1 MRRAALV
8 YNPRSGSSRGNRI
21 GDVKAVQSVLEAAG
35 VEALLITTCSA
46 LDATEQTRRAISEG
60 FDTIFACGG
69 DGTINDVLQGIVGSR
84 TALGV
89 IPLGTANALAR
100 DLGIPFSPKSAAH
113 CALNAEARRIAVGQV
128 LYRDFSGSP
137 ALRYFCVTAGVGMDA
152 HLFYKLNMLS
162 KGRLGIW
169 AYYVKALHL
178 WVTQPMKFFDVDF
191 LTLEGQT
198 RRESVSE
205 LLAVRI
211 TNFGGLLRKLAPG
224 ASLARN
230 DMRLVLFKT
239 SRRWSYMRY
248 ILRGMFGANWK
259 VRGIELE
266 SVEKVTCKISGTEQ
280 KIHVE
285 ADGELLGTLPAEI
298 SIVPDAL
305 TILAPKGNHSSLC

>member
-21 GDVKAVQSVLEAAG
+21 RDVEAAQAVLESAG

-46 LDATEQTRRAISEG
+46 VDATEQTRRAISEG

-69 DGTINDVLQGIVGSR
+69 DGTINDVLQGMVGSR
-84 TALGV
+84 AALGV
-89 IPLGTANALAR
+89 IPLGTANALAC
-100 DLGIPFSPKSAAH
+100 DLRIPLSAKSAARY
-113 CALNAEARRIAVGQV
+113 ALNAEARRIAVGQM

-137 ALRYFCVTAGVGMDA
+137 ALRYFSVTAGVGMDA
-152 HLFYKLNMLS
+152 HLFYKLNMLV
-162 KGRLGIW
+162 KGRLGMW
-169 AYYVKALHL
+169 SYYAKALHL
-178 WVTQPMKFFDVDF
+178 WVTHPMKVFDVAF
-191 LTLEGQT
+191 LSLEGRT

-211 TNFGGLLRKLAPG
+211 TNFGGVLRTLAPG
-224 ASLARN
+224 ASLYRN
-230 DMRLVLFKT
+230 DLRLVLFKT
-239 SRRWSYMRY
+239 NQRWSYMQY
-248 ILRGMFGANWK
+248 ILRGMFGANWE

-266 SVEKVTCKISGTEQ
+266 SAKKATCEVSGTEQ

-298 SIVPDAL
+298 SILPDAL
-305 TILAPKGNHSSLC
+305 TILVPRR